1 VLELLHEVLQLRNR
15 GDVLDEQLRVG
26 VGVDEAAEPGIKVE
40 PDTVV
45 AEPLE
50 DLEDQPVELQVGVQL
65 QDLDQSL
72 CEVLVEG
79 RALEGPV
86 AEQTVAE
93 LQTLEQILLDLGLR
107 AADFVQSD
115 TLNLFRVR
123 FSRS

>member
-1 VLELLHEVLQLRNR
+1 MLELLHEVLQLRNR

>member
-40 PDTVV
+40 PDAVV

-72 CEVLVEG
+72 REVLVEG